1 MKTDIGM
8 RRLLP
13 TFTANS
19 KLQEGVKR
27 KDGRD
32 AVRADTATWR
42 VGWHYFKVSAHTA
55 LCDAFC
61 LSLLFKNGSYVSMTK
76 TGHSDVY
83 S

>member
-19 KLQEGVKR
+19 KFQEGVKR

-32 AVRADTATWR
+32 AVRADTAAWR

-55 LCDAFC
+55 LMKGEGGGGCF
-61 LSLLFKNGSYVSMTK
+61 LSLFAV
-76 TGHSDVY
+76 
-83 S
+83 

>member
-8 RRLLP
+8 RHLLP
-13 TFTANS
+13 TFTTNS
-19 KLQEGVKR
+19 KFQEGVKR

-55 LCDAFC
+55 LMKGEGGGGCFLA
-61 LSLLFKNGSYVSMTK
+61 LFAV
-76 TGHSDVY
+76 
-83 S
+83 